1 METTTG
7 YSRMKPLE
15 RGVASVGL
23 VLAGVAIAVTGVS
36 YIANSPFPV
45 RALVWLIGV
54 AFVAVGLLTIVWPA
68 TLRRTGEAPRGGL
81 RTFFLASIPL
91 AFIVSSQVC
100 GIGLQACNV
109 TCHLTN
115 AVLIVLAIIAAVL
128 LARGW
133 SVGWLLIPVVI
144 IALIPHC
151 VCLAPINTL
160 WHSFLCG
167 AAPTCEMIPLTI
179 TLFAVAGMRGSLPRS
194 NAFLIVL
201 LFVVMVFIIVGGLL
215 WGFPWRGCVGHPG
228 VAA

>member
-1 METTTG
+1 
-7 YSRMKPLE
+7 MKPFELWA
-15 RGVASVGL
+15 ASVGL
-23 VLAGVAIAVTGVS
+23 VLAGVAIAVTGLS
-36 YIANSPFPV
+36 YLANSPFPV
-45 RALVWLIGV
+45 RGLVWLIGV

-81 RTFFLASIPL
+81 RTFFLVSMPL
-91 AFIVSSQVC
+91 AFVVSSQVC
-100 GIGLQACNV
+100 GIGLQACNA

-115 AVLIVLAIIAAVL
+115 VVLIVLAIIAAVL
-128 LARGW
+128 LARGR
-133 SVGWLLIPVVI
+133 SVGWLLIPVVV

-160 WHSFLCG
+160 WHRFLGG
-167 AAPTCEMIPLTI
+167 AAPTCEMIPLAI
-179 TLFAVAGMRGSLPRS
+179 TLFAVAGVRGSLPRS

-228 VAA
+228 VGA